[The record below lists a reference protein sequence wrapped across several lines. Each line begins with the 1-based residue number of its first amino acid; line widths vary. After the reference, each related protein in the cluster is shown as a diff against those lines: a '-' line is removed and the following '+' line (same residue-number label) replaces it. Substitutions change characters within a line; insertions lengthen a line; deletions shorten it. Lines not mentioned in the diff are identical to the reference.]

1 MLFVE
6 LHQLFQVGYIAE
18 FITPEKFLLLFK
30 ICVSD
35 KIFKL

>member
-18 FITPEKFLLLFK
+18 FITHTGK
-30 ICVSD
+30 IS
-35 KIFKL
+35 IAFQNLRLR